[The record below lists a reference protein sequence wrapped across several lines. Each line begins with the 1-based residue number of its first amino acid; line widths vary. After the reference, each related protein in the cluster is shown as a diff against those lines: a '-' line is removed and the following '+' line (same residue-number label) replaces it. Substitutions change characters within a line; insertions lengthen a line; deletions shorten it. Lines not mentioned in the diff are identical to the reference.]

1 MRSSRR
7 SLVLV
12 LIVGILMAG
21 LAGALGMA
29 RLLADSAAPDA
40 FGDPLILSGQKP
52 RLQDFF
58 PGSDATFTVAIT
70 NTGAISFQTVNV
82 SGATTDDC
90 NRDDLGPL
98 APGASLSYTCTAA
111 DVDESFLNVLQVNGG
126 TGATTVSHQSNAFVK
141 VLKSE
146 LRLTK
151 NPTSQTVR
159 RGATAFFTVTLFN
172 PSPDPDAIVTI
183 VEVDD
188 TLADDCDLSPTITI
202 NIPPGETI
210 DYPCQHANVQEPMPT
225 VATGRVTNPITTDEY
240 TASDV
245 AWVEILDLAATLT
258 PQPTSLPELGGPV
271 TFTVDL
277 VNTGSVPIALTGLT
291 TNQFGNILDSSNL
304 AIEAATN
311 TCLPQPSLPTLAP
324 YGGSYRCTFIAAVS
338 GQPSNFSVVLTATGR
353 DNENHVLTA
362 TTNATVVITNLP
374 ASIDLTLGA
383 EPPFINPPS
392 RQVTFSVQV
401 ENTSESD
408 VIRIIELEDEFLGS
422 LDGRG
427 TCDVPVAEVPPRFSY
442 QCEFSAVVSGE
453 LGQQKSRTIT
463 VTAED
468 DDLTPET
475 IVISEEVTVS
485 ITESPAQAIFMPSV
499 TDDTVEPNNSCT
511 RPYPLILN
519 RQYFFLP
526 PAVYPSD
533 QDYYSFELA
542 QSTRVRVELTNFVPR
557 KGQLVVRKGEGCLM
571 IVARNPDEALN
582 KTLDLG
588 TQEPGRYYIQII
600 NDNKDL
606 TNIQELYGLI
616 VRTY

>member
-1 MRSSRR
+1 
-7 SLVLV
+7 
-12 LIVGILMAG
+12 MAG

-29 RLLADSAAPDA
+29 RLLADSSVPDA

-58 PGSDATFTVAIT
+58 SGGDATFTVSIT
-70 NTGAISFQTVNV
+70 NTGSIPFQTVNV

-98 APGASLSYTCTAA
+98 APGASLSYTCAA
-111 DVDESFLNVLQVNGG
+111 LDVEESFLNELQVNGG
-126 TGATTVSHQSNAFVK
+126 TGATTVSHVSNAFVK
-141 VLKSE
+141 VNKAE

-151 NPTSQTVR
+151 IPTTQIVR
-159 RGATAFFTVTLFN
+159 RGATAFFTITLIN
-172 PSPDPDAIVTI
+172 SSPDAIVT
-183 VEVDD
+183 VVDVND
-188 TLADDCDLSPTITI
+188 SLVTDCDRNPTITI
-202 NIPPGETI
+202 NLEPGQQLS
-210 DYPCQHANVQEPMPT
+210 YPCKQTVVDQPMAT
-225 VATGRVTNPITTDEY
+225 VATGRVTNAITLDEY

-245 AWVEILDLAATLT
+245 AWVEILDWTATLT
-258 PQPTSLPELGGPV
+258 PQPASLPEPGGPV
-271 TFTVDL
+271 TYTVDL
-277 VNTGSVPIALTGLT
+277 VNTGSVPIFLTGLT
-291 TNQFGNILDSSNL
+291 TNQYGNILDPGNL
-304 AIEAATN
+304 EVEAATN
-311 TCLPQPSLPTLAP
+311 TCLPAQSLPVLP
-324 YGGSYRCTFIAAVS
+324 PNGGGYRCTFIADAS

-353 DNENHVLTA
+353 DNQNHVITA
-362 TTNATVVITNLP
+362 TTNATVEITNLP

-408 VIRIIELEDEFLGS
+408 VIRIIALEDEFLGN
-422 LDGRG
+422 LDDKG

-442 QCEFSAVVSGE
+442 QCEFPAVVSGE
-453 LGQQKSRTIT
+453 LGDQKSRTIT
-463 VTAED
+463 VTVED
-468 DDLTPET
+468 DDLTPES
-475 IVISEEVTVS
+475 IVVSEEVTVNV
-485 ITESPAQAIFMPSV
+485 TESPARAIFMPSV

-511 RPYPLILN
+511 RPYPLLLN
-519 RQYFFLP
+519 RQYYFLP
-526 PAVYPSD
+526 PSVYPGD
-533 QDYYSFELA
+533 QDYFSFELT

-557 KGQLVVRKGEGCLM
+557 KGQLVVRKGAGCQT

-588 TQEPGRYYIQII
+588 TQDPGVYYIQII
-600 NDNKDL
+600 NDNKEL

>member
-1 MRSSRR
+1 
-7 SLVLV
+7 
-12 LIVGILMAG
+12 MAG

-29 RLLADSAAPDA
+29 RLLADSSAPDA

-58 PGSDATFTVAIT
+58 SGGDATFTVSIT
-70 NTGAISFQTVNV
+70 NTGAIPFQTVNV

-90 NRDDLGPL
+90 NRDNLGPL
-98 APGASLSYTCTAA
+98 APGASLSYTCAA
-111 DVDESFLNVLQVNGG
+111 LDVDESFLNELQVNGG
-126 TGATTVSHQSNAFVK
+126 TGATTVSHRSNAFVK
-141 VLKSE
+141 VNKAE
-146 LRLTK
+146 FRLTK

-159 RGATAFFTVTLFN
+159 RGATALFTVILIN
-172 PSPDPDAIVTI
+172 QSPDAIVT
-183 VEVDD
+183 VVDVDD
-188 TLADDCDLSPTITI
+188 SLADECDLNPSITITLL
-202 NIPPGETI
+202 PGQTRS
-210 DYPCQHANVQEPMPT
+210 YPCQHANVQQPMAT
-225 VATGRVTNPITTDEY
+225 VATGRVADAVTTEEY

-245 AWVEILDLAATLT
+245 AWVEVLDLTATLT
-258 PQPTSLPELGGPV
+258 PQPASIPEPGGPV

-277 VNTGSVPIALTGLT
+277 VNTGSVPISLTGLT
-291 TNQFGNILDSSNL
+291 TNQFGNILDPGNVV
-304 AIEAATN
+304 IEAETN
-311 TCLPQPSLPTLAP
+311 TCLPQPSLPTLP
-324 YGGSYRCTFIAAVS
+324 PNGGSYRCTFIVAVS
-338 GQPSNFSVVLTATGR
+338 GQPSNFSIVLTATAR
-353 DNENHVLTA
+353 DNENHVITA

-374 ASIDLTLGA
+374 ASIELTLGA

-442 QCEFSAVVSGE
+442 QCEFSAVVTGE
-453 LGQQKSRTIT
+453 LGDQITRTIT

-468 DDLTPET
+468 DDLAPATL
-475 IVISEEVTVS
+475 VVSGEVTVS
-485 ITESPAQAIFMPSV
+485 FTESPARAIFMPSV

-511 RPYPLILN
+511 RPYPLLLN

-526 PAVYPSD
+526 PGLYPSD

-557 KGQLVVRKGEGCLM
+557 KGQLVVRTGEGCLT

-588 TQEPGRYYIQII
+588 TQEAGRYYIQII

-606 TNIQELYGLI
+606 TNIQQLYGLI